1 MALFNNDQ
9 LAQIEGYLAN
19 DQTSEMLPALE
30 GLVADMEAY
39 IDENCVA
46 TDEVQYFSFESPFEK
61 LVYRRIENDPRTLE
75 SAPRPFSR
83 AYSDYAFCLMRQND
97 FEGAAAA
104 LKQAIRWNPVN
115 CAYRLDLAAILT
127 RLGDYEE
134 FLKLSFSVFPR
145 SYSASHLVRAYL
157 NFAAYFEKC
166 EQYETAAACVKC
178 AKRLNPDHPRVVN
191 AASSLTLDH
200 QCDPDA
206 QSDELTQSLLA
217 AQGIPEG
224 ANVEVVLCALLFAD
238 ISAAQGDMNT
248 CKDMAQVAVDL
259 VGQQKAMELAQ
270 IVREQGEEN
279 YPDSEDDGFASKNEY
294 ANPAAQATL
303 DGAVRAVKQ
312 AAESESATEPESA
325 SEPEAAAEP
334 EADAKSE
341 PEA

>member
-1 MALFNNDQ
+1 MSLFTNDQ

-19 DQTSEMLPALE
+19 DQTSEILPALE

-46 TDEVQYFSFESPFEK
+46 TDDVQYFSFDSAFEK
-61 LVYRRIENDPRTLE
+61 LVYRRIEDDPRTLE
-75 SAPRPFSR
+75 PAPRSFAR
-83 AYSDYAFCLMRQND
+83 AYSDFAFCLMRQND
-97 FEGAAAA
+97 FEGAASA

-134 FLKLSFSVFPR
+134 FLKLSFSVFAR

-166 EQYETAAACVKC
+166 GQYETAAACVKC

-191 AASSLTLDH
+191 AASGLALDH
-200 QCDPDA
+200 QCNPDD
-206 QSDELTQSLLA
+206 QSDELTRSLLA

-238 ISAAQGDMNT
+238 ISAAQGDMQT
-248 CKDMAQVAVDL
+248 CKDMAQIAVGL

-279 YPDSEDDGFASKNEY
+279 YPDSDGEGFASKNEY

-303 DGAVRAVKQ
+303 DGAVRAAKQ
-312 AAESESATEPESA
+312 AAEGESKGTRESEAEAATESETEPEA
-325 SEPEAAAEP
+325 
-334 EADAKSE
+334 
-341 PEA
+341 